1 MKFNH
6 IIEHTPPGTIYNLI
20 SQLSKKY
27 GNHKI
32 HFINSSNKVNVIFDI
47 LKNNH
52 FEIFV
57 LHCTGRNLP
66 IFSKIE
72 KIITNVNRK
81 NIYIYMHVSYDYLVY
96 KKRYNAIN
104 KLKLLCKNGV
114 LIISPSLEVSNQY
127 NKHGIKSI
135 VIEPGITKFYAED
148 RNNLSKYY
156 NRIITTCTSD
166 TLEYKKIKG
175 IDKFYKLI
183 NDLSL
188 EDRALIA
195 GCNLQDSKIES
206 IKLNHDDFLN
216 VLMHSIVYIQL
227 SKYDSYNITAVE
239 AKQFKIPIILSNIE
253 GHIESADQGYLVNNV
268 VEAKNILQEII
279 DGDFDKSIVQMNY
292 SNSIINESVE
302 SFYER
307 FKILEK
313 NENSIFS

>member
-1 MKFNH
+1 M
-6 IIEHTPPGTIYNLI
+6 
-20 SQLSKKY
+20 
-27 GNHKI
+27 
-32 HFINSSNKVNVIFDI
+32 
-47 LKNNH
+47 
-52 FEIFV
+52 
-57 LHCTGRNLP
+57 
-66 IFSKIE
+66 
-72 KIITNVNRK
+72 
-81 NIYIYMHVSYDYLVY
+81 
-96 KKRYNAIN
+96 
-104 KLKLLCKNGV
+104 
-114 LIISPSLEVSNQY
+114 
-127 NKHGIKSI
+127 
-135 VIEPGITKFYAED
+135 
-148 RNNLSKYY
+148 
-156 NRIITTCTSD
+156 
-166 TLEYKKIKG
+166 EYKKIKG